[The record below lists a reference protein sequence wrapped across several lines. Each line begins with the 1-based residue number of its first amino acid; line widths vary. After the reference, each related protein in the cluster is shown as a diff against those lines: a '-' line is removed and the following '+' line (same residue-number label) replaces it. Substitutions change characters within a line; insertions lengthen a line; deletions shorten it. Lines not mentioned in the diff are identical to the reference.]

1 MDKTVL
7 SAWPDSQKKIRASIQ
22 KVIQTIHKIHQ
33 FEISLLLVSDSE
45 IQEVNR
51 LSRGKDKPTDVLSF
65 PISENIP
72 GAYKNLG
79 EILISM
85 DTLKRQ
91 AKEIGHSQKEEFYRL
106 LVHGIL
112 HLLGYDHEISPQEE
126 KRMKRKE
133 DQCLAFIWG
142 EESI

>member
-1 MDKTVL
+1 MDKTVP
-7 SAWPDSQKKIRASIQ
+7 SAWPDSKKRIQSAIQ
-22 KVIQTIHKIHQ
+22 KVVQTIHKIHH
-33 FEISLLLVSDSE
+33 FEISLLLINDLE
-45 IQEVNR
+45 IQKVNH

-65 PISENIP
+65 PISEHIP

-133 DQCLAFIWG
+133 DQCLELIWNV
-142 EESI
+142 ETK